1 MAMGLVVSGIL
12 GIILAYNG
20 FSYWGIAT
28 QGILNIAVASLM
40 LWIQSPFRPDFKIDW
55 SFLKSIVP
63 LKCFLATSFNAP

>member
-28 QGILNIAVASLM
+28 QGILNIGVASLM

-55 SFLKSIVP
+55 SF
-63 LKCFLATSFNAP
+63 